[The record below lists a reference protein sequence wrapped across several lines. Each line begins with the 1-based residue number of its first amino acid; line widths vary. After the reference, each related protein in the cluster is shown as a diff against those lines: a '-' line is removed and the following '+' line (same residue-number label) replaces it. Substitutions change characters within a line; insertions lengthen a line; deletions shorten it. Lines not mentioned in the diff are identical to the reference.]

1 MAKSTNVT
9 IESLP
14 NELLQKIIIL
24 AASDK
29 VSSGGKLR
37 INHEYL
43 LDVIS
48 KVSERFKVIAFDP

>member
-37 INHEYL
+37 INHECL